1 MHCWFNLIEGVLTM
15 MAKVT
20 FRNAVVAMLTLCL
33 SAVVPSAWGGEKY
46 LWAELIAFD
55 AAAADYGV
63 GEYLS
68 RMTAKPKGVS
78 LLLTDPE
85 IVHAHTDLSKD
96 FLLGDQQCSYCAR
109 PWNEERKRQPWTAW
123 QLRGLVAELKRRGVE
138 AYPSFFDSYMTPNSP
153 YLQRFGCVR
162 KPGFWI
168 DSHPEVRNQIRDGSL
183 RDGICIIKHLSDGTL
198 YRDFFVRQLVR
209 FLKDYGFV
217 GWHACDGYG
226 HPRSPVSEGDFS
238 DDVVEQFAAEQ
249 PDSMPPEGLSI
260 AARADWILAHA
271 RPAWCRFYAR
281 RHADF
286 IAICAKALKAEG
298 MSLRLN
304 TSWTCD
310 PFEALYRYGE
320 DYRLLEKA
328 GADGFYA
335 EASATVLTLEGW
347 APPPIS
353 KLDRCRAAMIRSVP
367 CVNIPFLSLACV
379 KDGMEQYNS
388 LRHAPALVEA
398 EVIGLQGIFRNGR
411 MAMPDVLWC
420 LADGIAADEWRWLD
434 ALRSLLPAAAV
445 PDGLRVVW
453 SDRALDAEL
462 DAYCKDRTPS
472 SHSLLSALM
481 HRGASVCSG
490 VRVEEALADETMPL
504 LILNPGL
511 LPTDEREAL
520 AHRTAPVV
528 TFGVGAPGMDYGP
541 VPTDK
546 EPVSWTEPLP
556 ERTPSEASVTRTV
569 TAVNAVAPAV
579 PDENMPDLRVMS
591 YRAAN
596 SERIVVALNDR
607 ATYLNARI
615 RLAGTPKS
623 VRALT
628 ASPSLPVRVRAKDGG
643 TSVLSAKIPPQGV
656 IVLSCRF

>member
-1 MHCWFNLIEGVLTM
+1 MRAATAIRG
-15 MAKVT
+15 AI
-20 FRNAVVAMLTLCL
+20 VALSVLCL
-33 SAVVPSAWGGEKY
+33 PALAPTARGGEKY

-55 AAAADYGV
+55 NSAADYGV

-68 RMTAKPKGVS
+68 RMAAKPRGVS

-85 IVHAHTDLSKD
+85 IVHAHRGLSTD
-96 FLLGDQQCSYCAR
+96 FPLGDQQCSYCAR
-109 PWNEERKRQPWTAW
+109 PWNEERRRQPWTAW
-123 QLRGLVAELKRRGVE
+123 QLRGLVSELKRRGIE
-138 AYPSFFDSYMTPNSP
+138 AYPSFFDSYMTPDSA
-153 YLQRFGCVR
+153 YQKLHGCVR
-162 KPGFWI
+162 RPGFWI
-168 DSHPEVRNQIRDGSL
+168 DAHPEVCNQVRDGS
-183 RDGICIIKHLSDGTL
+183 RRSGVCIVKHLSDGTL

-209 FLKDYGFV
+209 FLRDYGFA

-238 DDVVEQFAAEQ
+238 DDVVAQFAAEN
-249 PDSMPPEGLSI
+249 PACRPPEGLSFS
-260 AARADWILAHA
+260 ARADWILAHA

-286 IAICAKALKAEG
+286 IAACAKALKAEG
-298 MSLRLN
+298 MSIRLN

-347 APPPIS
+347 VSPPIS

-367 CVNIPFLSLACV
+367 CVDIPFLSLACV

-398 EVIGLQGIFRNGR
+398 ELLGLQALFRNDR

-420 LADGIAADEWRWLD
+420 LADGVTAEEWRRLD
-434 ALRSLLPAAAV
+434 SLRSLLPAAAA
-445 PDGLRVVW
+445 PDGVRVVW

-472 SHSLLSALM
+472 SYSLLSELL
-481 HRGASVCSG
+481 HRGASLCSG
-490 VRVEEALADETMPL
+490 VRVEEALADEKMPL
-504 LILNPGL
+504 LVLNPGL
-511 LPTDEREAL
+511 LPDDERAAL
-520 AHRTAPVV
+520 VRRAAPVV
-528 TFGVGAPGMDYGP
+528 QFGVGALDMAYGP

-546 EPVSWTEPLP
+546 EPVSWLRPLP
-556 ERTPSEASVTRTV
+556 TRAPDEASITRAV
-569 TAVNAVAPAV
+569 AAVNAAAPAA
-579 PDENMPDLRVMS
+579 PDEGMPDLRVMS
-591 YRAAN
+591 YRAADGA
-596 SERIVVALNDR
+596 RIVIALNDR
-607 ATYLNARI
+607 ATYLNAGI
-615 RLAGTPKS
+615 RLTETPES

-628 ASPSLPVRVRAKDGG
+628 DSPSLPVHVERRDGG

-656 IVLSCRF
+656 VVLSCRP